1 MRVPYLSVPC
11 CTVPY
16 RGVPF
21 HTDPNRFV
29 APGRGAQ
36 AMKYIKWSW
45 MHECP
50 VPFRT
55 VSYRAVLCRTVLHR
69 SGPIQTAP
77 YHFFTVPYRSVPFCT
92 RGRGAQAVQCMKRS
106 WMHECPVQ
114 FRTVLYGSV
123 PCCIVP
129 YRSEP
134 LRWARAGRT
143 GGAMHE
149 MELDA

>member
-55 VSYRAVLCRTVLHR
+55 VSYRAVPFCTDPDR
-69 SGPIQTAP
+69 SEPLGTIL
-77 YHFFTVPYRSVPFCT
+77 YRSVPI
-92 RGRGAQAVQCMKRS
+92 
-106 WMHECPVQ
+106 
-114 FRTVLYGSV
+114 RTVLG
-123 PCCIVP
+123 
-129 YRSEP
+129 
-134 LRWARAGRT
+134 ARAGRPSSET
-143 GGAMHE
+143 HE
-149 MELDA
+149 TELDA